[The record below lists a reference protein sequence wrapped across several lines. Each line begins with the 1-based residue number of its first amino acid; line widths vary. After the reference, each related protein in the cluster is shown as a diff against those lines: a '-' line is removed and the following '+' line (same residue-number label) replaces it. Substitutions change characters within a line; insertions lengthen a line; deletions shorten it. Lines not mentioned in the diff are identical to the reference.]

1 MWRRHIHLRP
11 STSTST
17 TSAPFL
23 PEPAVALLCHT
34 TQASNTTVVVDTER
48 HLHRSRHEQR
58 ILTMSLRPQQQG
70 YGYGTPSPQPTYNG
84 YGAPPP
90 APQYGGYQQTPP
102 PQQQNGY
109 GYGAPSGAPQH
120 QGYPPRPEYPTS
132 NSNAYTHGNYG
143 APAPPPTQA
152 QTFGNGSPSNYT
164 FQYSNCTGRRKA
176 LLIGINYFGQR
187 GQLRGCIN
195 DVKNM
200 STYLNEHFGYKRE
213 DMVILTDD
221 QQNPMSQPT
230 KANILRAMHWL
241 VKDARP
247 NDSLFFHYSG
257 HGGQT
262 KDLDGDE
269 EDGYDEV
276 IYPVD
281 FRQAGH
287 IVDDEMHRI
296 MVQPLQPG
304 VRLTAIFDSC
314 HSGSALDL
322 PYIYSTQGVLK
333 EPNLAK
339 EAGQGLL
346 GIVSSYARGDLGGM
360 ASTAMGLFKKATT
373 GDSVYRENQRT
384 KTSPA
389 DVIMWSGSKDSQTSQ
404 DAQIAGQATGAMS
417 WAFITAMKK
426 NPQQSY
432 VQLLNSIRDELEG
445 KYSQKP
451 QLSCSHPL
459 NTNLLYVM

>member
-1 MWRRHIHLRP
+1 MSYYP
-11 STSTST
+11 SQGY
-17 TSAPFL
+17 AGGQGGYP
-23 PEPAVALLCHT
+23 P
-34 TQASNTTVVVDTER
+34 
-48 HLHRSRHEQR
+48 
-58 ILTMSLRPQQQG
+58 PQQP
-70 YGYGTPSPQPTYNG
+70 YPPQQS

-90 APQYGGYQQTPP
+90 PQQYPPQSYGGYPPQGPPP
-102 PQQQNGY
+102 PQQNAYGYAPHPHPPSPQPPYNGGY
-109 GYGAPSGAPQH
+109 PAPPQQPMYGAPPPHPSVSPQPPNGGPMYSGRAGAPPPAH
-120 QGYPPRPEYPTS
+120 SPYPNSYNNHRPTG
-132 NSNAYTHGNYG
+132 HGG
-143 APAPPPTQA
+143 HGGPPPPPTQPV
-152 QTFGNGSPSNYT
+152 QFGHGAPQGYS
-164 FQYSNCTGRRKA
+164 FQYSNCTGKRKA

-200 STYLNEHFGYKRE
+200 STYLNQNFGYARE

-269 EDGYDEV
+269 DDGNDEV

-281 FRQAGH
+281 FRSAGH

-296 MVQPLQPG
+296 MVKSLLPG

-322 PYIYSTQGVLK
+322 PYIYSTQGILK

-346 GIVSSYARGDLGGM
+346 SVVSAYARGDVSGMLSTVGG
-360 ASTAMGLFKKATT
+360 LLKKATK
-373 GDSVYRENQRT
+373 GEASHQKARQT

-389 DVIMWSGSKDSQTSQ
+389 DVIMWSGSKDTQTSQ
-404 DAQIAGQATGAMS
+404 DATIGGEATGAMS
-417 WAFITAMKK
+417 WAFITALKK

-432 VQLLNSIRDELEG
+432 VQLLRSIRDELAT
-445 KYSQKP
+445 KYTQKP

-459 NTNLLYVM
+459 NTDLLYVM

>member
-1 MWRRHIHLRP
+1 
-11 STSTST
+11 
-17 TSAPFL
+17 
-23 PEPAVALLCHT
+23 
-34 TQASNTTVVVDTER
+34 
-48 HLHRSRHEQR
+48 
-58 ILTMSLRPQQQG
+58 MSGYPGQGYHGGGGGGGGYNNGPPRQQYPPQQQQGGYYPPQPSYNNGYQQPRPPPSPG
-70 YGYGTPSPQPTYNG
+70 YGGGYNQPSPQPYAYNR
-84 YGAPPP
+84 P
-90 APQYGGYQQTPP
+90 PP
-102 PQQQNGY
+102 PQQQQQQQSY
-109 GYGAPSGAPQH
+109 GG
-120 QGYPPRPEYPTS
+120 GYPPQPNYGNRPGIPTA
-132 NSNAYTHGNYG
+132 NSNAYTHGNHN
-143 APAPPPTQA
+143 APPPPPTAPQ
-152 QTFGNGSPSNYT
+152 QFGHGAPNNYAY
-164 FQYSNCTGRRKA
+164 QYSACTGRRKA

-200 STYLNEHFGYKRE
+200 SAYLVENFGYKRE

-230 KANILRAMHWL
+230 KQNLLRAMHWL

-269 EDGYDEV
+269 DDGYDEV

-281 FRQAGH
+281 FRQTGH
-287 IVDDEMHRI
+287 ITDDEMHRI
-296 MVQPLQPG
+296 MVQPLVAG

-314 HSGSALDL
+314 HSGTALDL
-322 PYIYSTQGVLK
+322 PYIYNTQGILK

-346 GIVSSYARGDLGGM
+346 SAISSYSQGDIGGV
-360 ASTAMGLFKKATT
+360 ASNIMSFIKKATN
-373 GDSVYRENQRT
+373 GEEAHQRTMAT

-389 DVIMWSGSKDSQTSQ
+389 DVIMLSGSKDDQTSA
-404 DAQIAGQATGAMS
+404 DATIAQQATGAMS
-417 WAFITAMKK
+417 WAFVTSLKK

-432 VQLLNSIRDELEG
+432 VQLLNSIRDELAT
-445 KYSQKP
+445 KYTQKP

-459 NTNLLYVM
+459 NTNLLFVM